1 MSFEKRL
8 NEDLKN
14 AMRSGDKIRL
24 ETIRSLKTMLKNAQ
38 IEKMRELNEEEVLQL
53 LNSAAKRRK
62 ESIEQFL
69 NNGREDRAA
78 EEKKELEIIQS
89 YLPAQLDV
97 SEIEKIVAET
107 IAEVNATSPKDM
119 GKVMGA
125 IMPKVKGRA
134 DGKVIQQ
141 IVKSKL
147 GG

>member
-38 IEKMRELNEEEVLQL
+38 IEKMRELTDDEVLQL

-62 ESIEQFL
+62 ESIEQFR
-69 NNGREDRAA
+69 NSGREDRAA
-78 EEKKELEIIQS
+78 EEEKELEIIQA
-89 YLPAQLDV
+89 YLPAQLDE
-97 SEIEKIVAET
+97 SEIEKIVVET

-134 DGKVIQQ
+134 DGKIIQQ

>member
-38 IEKMRELNEEEVLQL
+38 IEKMRELTDDEVLQL

-62 ESIEQFL
+62 ESIEQFR
-69 NNGREDRAA
+69 NSGREDRAA
-78 EEKKELEIIQS
+78 EEEKELEIIQA
-89 YLPAQLDV
+89 YLPAQLDK
-97 SEIEKIVAET
+97 SEIEKIVVET

-134 DGKVIQQ
+134 DGKIIQQ

>member
-1 MSFEKRL
+1 
-8 NEDLKN
+8 
-14 AMRSGDKIRL
+14 
-24 ETIRSLKTMLKNAQ
+24 MLKNAQ

>member
-1 MSFEKRL
+1 MSFEQRL

-14 AMRSGDKIRL
+14 AMRSGDKLRL

-38 IEKMRELNEEEVLQL
+38 IEKMRELTDDEVLQL

-62 ESIEQFL
+62 ESIEQFR
-69 NNGREDRAA
+69 NSGREDRAA
-78 EEKKELEIIQS
+78 EEEKELAIIQA
-89 YLPAQLDV
+89 YLPAQLDE
-97 SEIEKIVAET
+97 SEIEKIVVET

-134 DGKVIQQ
+134 DGKLIQQ